1 MNFKFS
7 FFFMF
12 FIASSSFA
20 LEEMTDAGLAD
31 ITGQNGVYVS
41 GELIINENGGPL
53 GLGDAGNSGVWGTC
67 DEVAGATADRCGA
80 RLAVQP
86 SENGGWI
93 AMDDMQGGIAFE
105 GMTIRSR
112 VIDSAS
118 DDFGGDESEVGIDGM
133 TVLEIGLPEKL
144 TFDNFQYSIV
154 TSSEG
159 RPTDAGYQQQVRA
172 GIDFNGSINLRG
184 NLLVFP
190 TGNP

>member
-1 MNFKFS
+1 MNFKFLVLS
-7 FFFMF
+7 Y
-12 FIASSSFA
+12 FISVSCFA
-20 LEEMTDAGLAD
+20 LEEMSDENLAHV
-31 ITGQNGVYVS
+31 TGQNGVTVS
-41 GELIINENGGPL
+41 GELIINESGGPL
-53 GLGDAGNSGVWGTC
+53 GLGDTGNSGVWGTC

-159 RPTDAGYQQQVRA
+159 RPTDVGYQQQVRA